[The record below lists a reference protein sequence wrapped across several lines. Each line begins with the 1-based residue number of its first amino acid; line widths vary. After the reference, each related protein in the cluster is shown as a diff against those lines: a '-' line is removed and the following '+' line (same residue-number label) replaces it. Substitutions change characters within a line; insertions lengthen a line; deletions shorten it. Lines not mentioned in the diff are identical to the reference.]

1 MTNLDRKFERLKNYL
16 RELGAVAVAFSGGVD
31 STFLLKVAH
40 NLLSDNAIAVT
51 ASSKFVPRRELEETK
66 NFCADNGIRQIVFEV
81 DVLSIAGVK
90 ENPPNRCY
98 LCKRALFA
106 KIKELAAA
114 NNFAYV
120 VEGSNMDDTGDY
132 RPGLQ
137 AIAELAIKSPLIKA
151 DLHKSE
157 IRELSRLMNLPT
169 ADKPSFACLASR
181 FVYGETLS
189 PERLSMVERAEELLR
204 TLNFKQFRVRIHGKL
219 ARIEIPPADFD
230 KIMQAE
236 IRRDIAEKFRSFG
249 FDYVALD
256 LQGYRS
262 GSMNIGVTKTG
273 SGQQ

>member
-1 MTNLDRKFERLKNYL
+1 MTDINKKLELLKNYL
-16 RELGAVAVAFSGGVD
+16 AKLSSVAIAFSGGVD

-40 NLLSDNAIAVT
+40 DLLGDNAIAVT
-51 ASSKFVPRRELEETK
+51 ASSKFVPRRELDESK
-66 NFCADNGIRQIVFEV
+66 NFCADNGIRQIVFEA

-106 KIKELAAA
+106 HIKEIAAL
-114 NNFAYV
+114 NNFAHV

-137 AIAELAIKSPLIKA
+137 AIAELEIKSPLIYVEMY
-151 DLHKSE
+151 KSE

-169 ADKPSFACLASR
+169 ADKPSLACLASR

-189 PERLSMVERAEELLR
+189 PEKLSMVERAEELLR
-204 TLNFKQFRVRIHGKL
+204 TFGFKQFRVRIHDKL
-219 ARIEIPPADFD
+219 ARIEILPADFD
-230 KIMQAE
+230 RIMQPE
-236 IRRDIAEKFRSFG
+236 IRREIAEKFQAFG

-262 GSMNIGVTKTG
+262 GSMNIGLTKTG